1 MNPTSRRI
9 SLRHLIIND
18 QRQIGIKFYPDK
30 VIQSLIKSIKGIK
43 WSNKYGLAYLPN
55 TSVNLNR
62 IYSTFNGV
70 ASIDGRYFYINKPL
84 HNPVGEDYQYKFNGV
99 KQAYTKGHKTCPTEF
114 LQKLELKK
122 YSKNTA
128 KVYTGLFEGF
138 INYFPDKELIELG
151 EAEIREYLSY
161 QVKLGRSDSM
171 LNQIINSIKF
181 YYEIVLGM
189 PNRFYEIERPIKRE
203 KLPEVLS
210 KEEVLRLLKNTRNL
224 KHKCILSTIYSGG
237 LRIGEV
243 INLKV
248 KDIDS
253 GRMMLRIEGA
263 KGGKDRYT
271 LLSKNL
277 LEDLRTYYK
286 LYKPKTYLFEGV
298 GGGQYAPTSIRKV
311 LKRSCIKA
319 GIRKNV
325 KPHSLRH
332 SFATHLLEQGTDLRS
347 IQTLLGHNSL
357 KTTEIYTHVA
367 NTAMNTI
374 KNPLDSSE
382 Q

>member
-9 SLRHLIIND
+9 SLSHLIIND

-55 TSVNLNR
+55 TSTNLNH
-62 IYSTFNGV
+62 IYSIFKGV
-70 ASIDGRYFYINKPL
+70 ATIDGRYFYINKPM
-84 HNPVGEDYQYKFNGV
+84 HNPVKEHQQYKFTGAR
-99 KQAYTKGHKTCPTEF
+99 QAYTAGYKTIPIEY

-128 KVYTGLFEGF
+128 KTYTGLFEGF
-138 INYFPDKELIELG
+138 INHFPDKSLVELG
-151 EAEIREYLSY
+151 EDEIRSYLSY

-286 LYKPKTYLFEGV
+286 LYKPKTFLFEG
-298 GGGQYAPTSIRKV
+298 
-311 LKRSCIKA
+311 
-319 GIRKNV
+319 
-325 KPHSLRH
+325 
-332 SFATHLLEQGTDLRS
+332 
-347 IQTLLGHNSL
+347 
-357 KTTEIYTHVA
+357 
-367 NTAMNTI
+367 
-374 KNPLDSSE
+374 
-382 Q
+382 